1 MLGTAP
7 FGSGQ
12 PSPDNDPLDPFSAA
26 NLNAVGHPELKP
38 LRRPLNPVTENR
50 IGDADAVA
58 SPLAQERLNQLRG
71 NRAPRLAEQPNAVPE
86 TAMPNPEIAITQ
98 QEEGHATA
106 FADDRA
112 AAQYSAVPGH
122 AAPVVAHL
130 GHIPGNEAELLAAA
144 PEEQA
149 EYFVTVADQ
158 HGIAHAFTKMRQMRL
173 DSPLLVD
180 LVHDRL
186 VTLIR
191 SHRADF
197 KELR

>member
-7 FGSGQ
+7 FGTGQ

-38 LRRPLNPVTENR
+38 TQRPLNPVTESHL
-50 IGDADAVA
+50 GAADAVA
-58 SPLAQERLNQLRG
+58 SPMARERLSQLRG
-71 NRAPRLAEQPNAVPE
+71 DRAPRLAEQPLAAPEAAVPNSE
-86 TAMPNPEIAITQ
+86 AAAP
-98 QEEGHATA
+98 QEAGHATA
-106 FADDRA
+106 LDDDRA
-112 AAQYSAVPGH
+112 AAQYSAAPSH
-122 AAPVVAHL
+122 AAPTVAHL
-130 GHIPGNEAELLAAA
+130 GHTPTNEAELLAAA

-149 EYFVTVADQ
+149 EYFTTVADQ
-158 HGIAHAFTKMRQMRL
+158 HGIAHAFTKMRQMHL